1 MIAGYREERNRGRP
15 KVAVEGRGGVRG
27 FPTVEHRHGAVF
39 WRVGWK
45 GGIGIFVRMND
56 ELKLLP
62 TSDSFVEEL
71 KKVSN
76 IAAPMV
82 VVTVSQIPLAG
93 CTNDNGGA
101 PQCAL
106 PLQCCNF
113 HLSYQCQD
121 PLISAEAGKYAIWL
135 IPSLFPYAILES
147 MVPYLQ
153 TQSLILPM
161 LLCSTITL
169 SFHIPCCWALV
180 FKFELGTK
188 GAALAISL
196 SYWVNVILLGIYLKY
211 SSACEKTRA
220 SFSKDVFL
228 SIGEF
233 FRFALP
239 SAGMVCLEWWS
250 FELVILLSGIL
261 PNPQLES
268 SVLSICLTTTSLH
281 YLIPYS
287 ISAAASTR
295 VSNELGAGNSQAARL
310 AVYTVMVLA
319 VAETIFV
326 ATILFCCRF
335 VLGFAYSNEKEIGD
349 YVKEMTPLICLS
361 IIMDSLQA
369 VLSGY
374 FPASPWVAR
383 GSGWQ
388 HIGAYINFGA
398 FYLVGIP
405 LAIVLGFVQHLRG
418 KGIWGGIAIGSIVQ
432 VILLSSATCLINWQ
446 KQFISYPCGVYMA
459 LHKFDVPLSLAMWVV
474 HGIVR
479 LLLSAPFWK
488 RLVDQGVNGLRI
500 VYGILCALLSPPSDW
515 GKGACGSWIEGC
527 GLMLLIPSWLFVVQ
541 GGSGWLIA
549 LSGIFVCPYYIL
561 KAFGAYA
568 LIELSPSSILW
579 REIMEAA
586 LLPENK
592 EESGGGGNME
602 GVWGELK
609 KGTAAKSPSLALP
622 SPCLSPM
629 VVSLIPIPRLRSN
642 PCIDSSIAVFGMAG
656 ALETLCGQAYGAE
669 QYQKLGIYT
678 FASIFS
684 LILIC
689 LPVSLLWTFLDK
701 ILINIGQDPS
711 ISHKAGKFAIW
722 LIPSLFSYAILQSL
736 VRYLQ
741 SQSLILSMLWCSVAT
756 PCFHIPVC

>member
-1 MIAGYREERNRGRP
+1 MEEALLL
-15 KVAVEGRGGVRG
+15 K
-27 FPTVEHRHGAVF
+27 
-39 WRVGWK
+39 
-45 GGIGIFVRMND
+45 ND

-82 VVTVSQIPLAG
+82 VVTVSQYLLRV
-93 CTNDNGGA
+93 A
-101 PQCAL
+101 PMIMVG
-106 PLQCCNF
+106 
-113 HLSYQCQD
+113 HLSALSLSSVAISTSLTNVTGYSLLFGMASALETLCGQAYGAEQFEKLGIYTYGAIFSLILVCLPVSIIWIFMDKLLVFLGQD
-121 PLISAEAGKYAIWL
+121 PLISSEAGKYAIWL

-153 TQSLILPM
+153 TQSLILPK

-169 SFHIPCCWALV
+169 SVHIPCCWALV

-220 SFSKDVFL
+220 SFSKDIFL
-228 SIGEF
+228 RIGEF

-261 PNPQLES
+261 PNPELES

-335 VLGFAYSNEKEIGD
+335 VLGFAYSNEKEVGD

-369 VLSGY
+369 VLSG
-374 FPASPWVAR
+374 VAR

-418 KGIWGGIAIGSIVQ
+418 KGIWGGITIGSIVQ
-432 VILLSSATCLINWQ
+432 VMLLSSATCLINWQ
-446 KQFISYPCGVYMA
+446 KQATKARERIFKGDISG
-459 LHKFDVPLSLAMWVV
+459 
-474 HGIVR
+474 
-479 LLLSAPFWK
+479 
-488 RLVDQGVNGLRI
+488 
-500 VYGILCALLSPPSDW
+500 
-515 GKGACGSWIEGC
+515 
-527 GLMLLIPSWLFVVQ
+527 
-541 GGSGWLIA
+541 
-549 LSGIFVCPYYIL
+549 
-561 KAFGAYA
+561 
-568 LIELSPSSILW
+568 
-579 REIMEAA
+579 
-586 LLPENK
+586 
-592 EESGGGGNME
+592 
-602 GVWGELK
+602 
-609 KGTAAKSPSLALP
+609 
-622 SPCLSPM
+622 
-629 VVSLIPIPRLRSN
+629 
-642 PCIDSSIAVFGMAG
+642 
-656 ALETLCGQAYGAE
+656 
-669 QYQKLGIYT
+669 
-678 FASIFS
+678 
-684 LILIC
+684 
-689 LPVSLLWTFLDK
+689 
-701 ILINIGQDPS
+701 
-711 ISHKAGKFAIW
+711 
-722 LIPSLFSYAILQSL
+722 
-736 VRYLQ
+736 
-741 SQSLILSMLWCSVAT
+741 
-756 PCFHIPVC
+756 